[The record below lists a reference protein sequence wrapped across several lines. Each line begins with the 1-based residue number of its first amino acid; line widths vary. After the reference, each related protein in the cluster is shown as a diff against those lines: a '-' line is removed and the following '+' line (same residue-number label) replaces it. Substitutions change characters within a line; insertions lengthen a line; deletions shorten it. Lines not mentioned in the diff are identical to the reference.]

1 MDTRRVR
8 RWLLVTGVLM
18 LLGGA
23 AAILIPAAASVTIA
37 IFIGWLLVYA
47 GIVQLVHAIRRRH
60 TGRSRAWTVV
70 QAVLTL
76 AAGVY
81 IVVAP
86 LSGTIT
92 LTVVLAAWFMV
103 SGALQLATWWTER
116 GQPGA
121 GLIAFNGVLST
132 ILGILIAVSLPSSA
146 AWAIGLLVGIDLLFW
161 GTRVLMAASML
172 KPVAEHRP
180 RHGTAATA

>member
-1 MDTRRVR
+1 
-8 RWLLVTGVLM
+8 LITGVLM

-23 AAILIPAAASVTIA
+23 AAILVPAAASVTIA

-47 GIVQLVHAIRRRH
+47 GIVQLVHAFRH
-60 TGRSRAWTVV
+60 REAGRARAWTVV
-70 QAVLTL
+70 HGLITL

-92 LTVVLAAWFMV
+92 LTVVLAVWFMV
-103 SGALQLATWWTER
+103 SGALQLGLWWAER

-146 AWAIGLLVGIDLLFW
+146 AWAIGLLVGIDLVFW
-161 GTRVLMAASML
+161 GTRVLMAASVL
-172 KPVAEHRP
+172 KPATEP
-180 RHGTAATA
+180 RQHPPGRAATA